1 MPSIQH
7 NAPTPWTPD
16 TVDTT
21 QANLFGLGDES
32 FDFNNSFGQDDDFMN
47 ESIGSRGLQDFG
59 DLRDP
64 SDLSMDRSPASLD
77 TFDMPNAFDLVAQQS
92 ATVFPAPSPSTARQ
106 HFPPAQKTRQQSS
119 HSLDMPE
126 GAPAVPPFN
135 PEEGLSPD
143 TITNLRKT
151 LEATSPASVPAIPP
165 QQPRQRSPRA
175 AGCAEFKPAQKSD
188 ETRGKYKCGRCGQI
202 KVNHICPFATAQP
215 RNADAQTDDPRR
227 PVRTNDRDKYVAV
240 TPKVDAMTDDELT
253 PRPAPSADGDHSF
266 RERTVKVGTF
276 VPAIAVVD
284 EDGPGKRSHR
294 RTASSASTGTVETL
308 MDTDPPSKPRRK
320 GVKSEATTPRP
331 GPPTFVPHPWA
342 AAFASATKAGPPS
355 MMSRSSS
362 SLDST
367 ASGPAPALA
376 FPPYNPAAFAA
387 ACAARGIPPP
397 PPFFAGLPPRPFFAA
412 GPLPPG
418 AVPLPPGVVPA
429 PPPRGMIPLPPRLGG
444 FRAPALMGQLAH
456 LTPAQLQAL
465 AAMPQVAMHAR
476 PPPGAPAPP
485 RPPPPVP
492 KTEAS

>member
-1 MPSIQH
+1 
-7 NAPTPWTPD
+7 
-16 TVDTT
+16 
-21 QANLFGLGDES
+21 
-32 FDFNNSFGQDDDFMN
+32 MN

-64 SDLSMDRSPASLD
+64 ADLSMDRSPASLD

-92 ATVFPAPSPSTARQ
+92 ATVFPAPSPSTQRQ

-126 GAPAVPPFN
+126 GAPSVPPFN

-151 LEATSPASVPAIPP
+151 LEATSPAAMPPVPA
-165 QQPRQRSPRA
+165 PRQ
-175 AGCAEFKPAQKSD
+175 CAEFKPAQKSD
-188 ETRGKYKCGRCGQI
+188 ETRGRYKCGRCGQI
-202 KVNHICPFATAQP
+202 KVNHICPFAQAQP

-240 TPKVDAMTDDELT
+240 TPKVDAMTDDEAT
-253 PRPAPSADGDHSF
+253 PRPAPSADGDHAF
-266 RERTVKVGTF
+266 RERTVKIGTF

-284 EDGPGKRSHR
+284 EDGPGRRSHR

-308 MDTDPPSKPRRK
+308 MDTDPPKPRRK

-387 ACAARGIPPP
+387 ACAARGVPPP

-418 AVPLPPGVVPA
+418 AV
-429 PPPRGMIPLPPRLGG
+429 
-444 FRAPALMGQLAH
+444 H
-456 LTPAQLQAL
+456 L
-465 AAMPQVAMHAR
+465 AAGAACPVQAYRVGERVYTTQFHPELQKQDNIDR
-476 PPPGAPAPP
+476 YLRYWEEYGSGDPGND
-485 RPPPPVP
+485 PVMRSMDDSP
-492 KTEAS
+492 EASELLPRWVREELL

>member
-1 MPSIQH
+1 M
-7 NAPTPWTPD
+7 
-16 TVDTT
+16 
-21 QANLFGLGDES
+21 
-32 FDFNNSFGQDDDFMN
+32 
-47 ESIGSRGLQDFG
+47 
-59 DLRDP
+59 
-64 SDLSMDRSPASLD
+64 
-77 TFDMPNAFDLVAQQS
+77 
-92 ATVFPAPSPSTARQ
+92 
-106 HFPPAQKTRQQSS
+106 
-119 HSLDMPE
+119 
-126 GAPAVPPFN
+126 
-135 PEEGLSPD
+135 
-143 TITNLRKT
+143 
-151 LEATSPASVPAIPP
+151 
-165 QQPRQRSPRA
+165 
-175 AGCAEFKPAQKSD
+175 
-188 ETRGKYKCGRCGQI
+188 
-202 KVNHICPFATAQP
+202 NHICPFATAQP

-240 TPKVDAMTDDELT
+240 TPRVDAMTDDELT

-276 VPAIAVVD
+276 VPAIAITE
-284 EDGPGKRSHR
+284 EDGPGRRSHR

-331 GPPTFVPHPWA
+331 GPPTFIPHPWA

-387 ACAARGIPPP
+387 ACAARGVPPP

-418 AVPLPPGVVPA
+418 AVPLPPGVVPP

-444 FRAPALMGQLAH
+444 FRAPALMHQLAH